1 MRTAVGRGEDGAMAR
16 RDYVFDYE
24 AEPADE
30 RPTGYGDT
38 HFGQTQFGHSQFSH
52 TDLGRT
58 SSDPWGLTSTAAAP
72 APWAMS
78 AHSTFEEPS
87 RAIDRVQQRR
97 RQRRLKISL
106 ALVFALIAALAAAAI
121 VLTHPWVA

>member
-1 MRTAVGRGEDGAMAR
+1 MAR

-38 HFGQTQFGHSQFSH
+38 HFGQTGFGQSQLGCA

-58 SSDPWGLTSTAAAP
+58 SSDPWGLTSTSTATAP
-72 APWAMS
+72 APWAVS
-78 AHSTFEEPS
+78 AHSTFEAPS

-97 RQRRLKISL
+97 RQSQLKAWL
-106 ALVFALIAALAAAAI
+106 VLLVALFGAVAAAVI
-121 VLTHPWVA
+121 VLARPWLP